1 MKRKI
6 ITGIGMVVLLI
17 ILGSSLVV
25 TNENEYKLIRQ
36 FGKVEKVVTEP
47 GLSLKI
53 PLINSADT
61 LPKSI
66 QIYDMAASDVITMDK
81 KTMIMDSYVMWKI
94 TDPLK
99 FAKTLN
105 SSIPNAESR
114 IDIAVYNSLKNIIS
128 SSSQNDVIANRGSIL
143 SEVVLDN
150 IGVTLQQYGIQLI
163 SVDTKKLDLPTDNKQ
178 AVYDRMISERDKIAT
193 TYIAEG
199 NSEAQVIRNTTDQEI
214 AISVSNAQASAASIE
229 AEGEAEYMRIIAAA
243 YSDETRTEFYAYVRS
258 LEALENSIK
267 DGNSTIIL
275 SADSPIAKTI
285 MGQ

>member
-6 ITGIGMVVLLI
+6 IAGIGIVVLLI
-17 ILGSSLVV
+17 ILASSLVV

-143 SEVVLDN
+143 SDVVLEN

-229 AEGEAEYMRIIAAA
+229 AEGEAEYMRIIASA

>member
-6 ITGIGMVVLLI
+6 IAGIGIVVLLI

-143 SEVVLDN
+143 SDVVLEN

-229 AEGEAEYMRIIAAA
+229 AEGEAEYMRIIALA

>member
-1 MKRKI
+1 M
-6 ITGIGMVVLLI
+6 
-17 ILGSSLVV
+17 
-25 TNENEYKLIRQ
+25 
-36 FGKVEKVVTEP
+36 
-47 GLSLKI
+47 
-53 PLINSADT
+53 
-61 LPKSI
+61 
-66 QIYDMAASDVITMDK
+66 
-81 KTMIMDSYVMWKI
+81 
-94 TDPLK
+94 
-99 FAKTLN
+99 
-105 SSIPNAESR
+105 
-114 IDIAVYNSLKNIIS
+114 
-128 SSSQNDVIANRGSIL
+128 
-143 SEVVLDN
+143 DN

>member
-6 ITGIGMVVLLI
+6 IAGIGIVVLLI

-143 SEVVLDN
+143 SDVVLEN

-229 AEGEAEYMRIIAAA
+229 AEGEAEYMRIIASA